1 MRNNYV
7 FLRGNLQQ
15 VTKTTILNPVDIIEV
30 RFHVITGHRELGDH
44 HLVVA
49 YGKLAI
55 DVLAAQKAELL
66 PSECMIEGWLQSDD
80 DHSWTV
86 AQEVTMLL
94 GRSQRKRLR
103 WEIERLKMNILQV
116 E

>member
-1 MRNNYV
+1 M
-7 FLRGNLQQ
+7 
-15 VTKTTILNPVDIIEV
+15 IEV
-30 RFHVITGHRELGDH
+30 HFQVITGHRELGDH

-66 PSECMIEGWLQSDD
+66 PSECMIEGWLQSDEGK
-80 DHSWTV
+80 SWTV
-86 AQEVTMLL
+86 AQEVTMHL
-94 GRSQRKRLR
+94 GRNQRKRLR
-103 WEIERLKMNILQV
+103 WEIERLKMNIQKT

>member
-7 FLRGNLQQ
+7 FLRGNLQPLTQ
-15 VTKTTILNPVDIIEV
+15 TILLNPVDMIEV
-30 RFHVITGHRELGDH
+30 RFHVVTGHREMGGH

-55 DVLAAQKAELL
+55 DVLAAANAELL
-66 PSECMIEGWLQSDD
+66 PTECMIEGWLQSDD
-80 DHSWTV
+80 DSSWTV
-86 AQEVTMLL
+86 AQEVTMHL